1 MKKTRNHIAVVL
13 DEYGGTVGIITIE
26 DLVEE
31 IVGDIEDEYDDY
43 NESVEVVKDNEYVF
57 EGNVRLHDIS
67 ELIGINI
74 DSEEFDS
81 IGGLMIG
88 ELGRMPEE
96 NEEVSFRNLK
106 LVAEEVEKN
115 RVKKV
120 RMFIHEVEQCEN
132 DDLED

>member
-1 MKKTRNHIAVVL
+1 
-13 DEYGGTVGIITIE
+13 
-26 DLVEE
+26 
-31 IVGDIEDEYDDY
+31 
-43 NESVEVVKDNEYVF
+43 
-57 EGNVRLHDIS
+57 
-67 ELIGINI
+67 
-74 DSEEFDS
+74 
-81 IGGLMIG
+81 MIG